1 MIKKVSAI
9 AADIDG
15 TLVTKGSDMMPV
27 TRNAL
32 IRLHEK
38 GVLIGIATG
47 RSISSGM
54 LRRHED
60 WGLPFQFDF
69 FIGINGGQL
78 LDGSCDKVQNFYL
91 LSEDILK
98 EILEMMA
105 PLDLPAQMYEGD
117 DMVATKIDEM
127 ILASMKRNHTDM
139 IDAHGDISRL
149 YQHPNNNLIF
159 RFDLSRKEEV
169 LAHIAKYPS
178 DKYVSVLT
186 SPGIVEFMDPRVT
199 KATGLTMFSQNMNIP
214 MEEIMAFGDMDND
227 IEMLRTAGWGV
238 CLKNGC
244 DEAKAVSDAVTEYP
258 CTEDGMGKYIEQY
271 VLSV

>member
-1 MIKKVSAI
+1 MIKKVSAV

-32 IRLHEK
+32 IRLHEQ

-47 RSISSGM
+47 RCISSGM
-54 LRRHED
+54 LKKHED
-60 WGLPFQFDF
+60 WRLPFQFDF

-78 LDGSCDKVQNFYL
+78 LDSSCDKVQNFYL

-117 DMVATKIDEM
+117 EMVATKIDDM
-127 ILASMKRNHTDM
+127 ILASMRRNHTEM
-139 IDAHGDISRL
+139 IDAHGDLSRL
-149 YQHPNNNLIF
+149 YRHPNNNLIF

-169 LAHIAKYPS
+169 LAHIAAHPS

-199 KATGLTMFSQNMNIP
+199 KATGLTMFSKNMNIP
-214 MEEIMAFGDMDND
+214 MEELIAFGDMDND
-227 IEMLRTAGWGV
+227 IEMLKAAGWGV
-238 CLKNGC
+238 CLKNGS

-258 CTEDGMGKYIEQY
+258 CTEDGMGRYLEQY
-271 VLSV
+271 VL